1 MDRVANKDA
10 RKYVQERKPF
20 SGSNTEGVWRT
31 SWKDENTHT
40 RRYVV
45 TSYGNH
51 FPLFI
56 WDDGVWY
63 ENVDRFSPTTS
74 KHKTQ
79 LHPQCET
86 MPMTCKDMVCLMY
99 YGIGGV
105 AAGMEVA

>member
-10 RKYVQERKPF
+10 RKYVQEGKPF
-20 SGSNTEGVWRT
+20 TGSNTEGVWRT

-74 KHKTQ
+74 KHKSSTAPT
-79 LHPQCET
+79 LR
-86 MPMTCKDMVCLMY
+86 DYAYDV
-99 YGIGGV
+99 
-105 AAGMEVA
+105 